1 MSGWTQ
7 LMISKVEGGER
18 GRRRVC
24 VWWRVSSFPAS
35 TNIQKVKSAI
45 QLYSIIVERL
55 SSQPVSQSS
64 AGFMFLQTT
73 DCHTRHNLF
82 TLQVLNISSLCT
94 EVEMGGGVRARLLFD
109 GGYGNRICLTRC
121 QDISRGLWGD
131 KARGRQS
138 WTLYEAA
145 F

>member
-1 MSGWTQ
+1 M
-7 LMISKVEGGER
+7 
-18 GRRRVC
+18 
-24 VWWRVSSFPAS
+24 SSFPAS

-73 DCHTRHNLF
+73 DCHTRHSLF

-94 EVEMGGGVRARLLFD
+94 EVEMGVESELGCSLMADMETGFV
-109 GGYGNRICLTRC
+109 
-121 QDISRGLWGD
+121 
-131 KARGRQS
+131 
-138 WTLYEAA
+138 
-145 F
+145 